1 MYDIMARTKS
11 ILLGSPPYDVERS
24 LARLGQNLRTARLLR
39 NITIEEVAAKIG
51 TGTRSVMQAERG
63 HPGTAVAV
71 YAALLW
77 VYGLLEP
84 LDELADPQRD
94 RVGLAAAARRQRARK
109 SVDRVLSDDF

>member
-1 MYDIMARTKS
+1 MARTKS
-11 ILLGSPPYDVERS
+11 ILLGTPPYDVERALS
-24 LARLGQNLRTARLLR
+24 RLGQNLRTARLLR
-39 NITIEEVAAKIG
+39 NLTIEEVAEKIG

-84 LDELADPQRD
+84 MAELADPQRD
-94 RVGLAAAARRQRARK
+94 PVGLAAAARRQRARK
-109 SVDRVLSDDF
+109 AVDRKLSDDF

>member
-1 MYDIMARTKS
+1 MARTKS
-11 ILLGSPPYDVERS
+11 ILLGTPPYEVERA

-39 NITIEEVAAKIG
+39 NLTIEEVAEKIG

-77 VYGLLEP
+77 VYDLLEP
-84 LDELADPQRD
+84 MAELADPQRD
-94 RVGLAAAARRQRARK
+94 PVGLAAAARRQRARK
-109 SVDRVLSDDF
+109 PVGRELSDDF

>member
-1 MYDIMARTKS
+1 
-11 ILLGSPPYDVERS
+11 
-24 LARLGQNLRTARLLR
+24 
-39 NITIEEVAAKIG
+39 
-51 TGTRSVMQAERG
+51 
-63 HPGTAVAV
+63 VAV